1 MQEDLIGKVALVT
14 GSSRG
19 LGRHYALHLVQAGAD
34 VIIHDVNASA
44 AAAFGEA
51 ASGPAVAE
59 QMRAFGRRSA
69 FFAADLSEAAQ
80 GEQLVRQAVEAFG
93 HIDIL
98 VNNAAA
104 IWARTLPGQTR
115 TTRWTS
121 RRMISAPCLSA
132 TCSPPCIPA
141 STRAYTG
148 APGAPARSST
158 WDQAPVTWLCKQA
171 VFTRQQR
178 HRPLHKLPG
187 GRTARVC
194 YHGELHRA
202 RPDL

>member
-1 MQEDLIGKVALVT
+1 MQEDLIGKVVLVT

-19 LGRHYALHLVQAGAD
+19 LGRHDALHLAR
-34 VIIHDVNASA
+34 

-51 ASGPAVAE
+51 ASGPIVAA
-59 QMRAFGRRSA
+59 QIRATGRCSA
-69 FFAADLSEAAQ
+69 FFAADLTEAAQ
-80 GEQLVRQAVEAFG
+80 VERLVRQVVEAFG

-98 VNNAAA
+98 VNNAGGDMGAHTPRPDPNDA
-104 IWARTLPGQTR
+104 LDISPDDIRAVLERNLL
-115 TTRWTS
+115 TT
-121 RRMISAPCLSA
+121 C
-132 TCSPPCIPA
+132 TCA
-141 STRAYTG
+141 STRACTC

-194 YHGELHRA
+194 YHCELHRA